1 MAAKNNYDSL
11 KEKAKALGLY
21 GVLSHWEQLGAADWL
36 PKLIECEEQAR
47 AKRGLE
53 RRTKRSR
60 VGRFKPLADFDWS
73 HPQEID
79 RARIEELF
87 SLEFIA
93 DATNIILV
101 GPSGAGK
108 TMIAQNLAHHA
119 VLQGYTSLFI
129 SASALLH
136 DLAEQR
142 TGSALAA
149 RLKHY
154 ARPDILVIDELGY
167 FDPSTS
173 NAEHLFELVTR
184 RYQSK
189 PIVLTSNLGVSQW
202 NGVFPSSACL
212 VPMVD
217 RLIHYSEIFTID
229 VNESFRLKD
238 ARAREALRT
247 NTLKERQA

>member
-1 MAAKNNYDSL
+1 MAANNFDSL

-21 GVLSHWEQLGAADWL
+21 GVLNNWEQLGATDWL
-36 PKLIECEEQAR
+36 PKLIEYEEQAR

-79 RARIEELF
+79 RARIEALF
-87 SLEFIA
+87 SLEFVV
-93 DATNIILV
+93 DVTNIIIV

-108 TMIAQNLAHHA
+108 TMIAQNVAHHA

-129 SASALLH
+129 TASALLH

-154 ARPDILVIDELGY
+154 TRPDILVIDELGY

-189 PIVLTSNLGVSQW
+189 PIVLTSNLSVSQW
-202 NGVFPSSACL
+202 SSVFPSSACL

-217 RLIHYSEIFTID
+217 RLIHHSEILNIT

-238 ARAREALRT
+238 ARTREALRLT
-247 NTLKERQA
+247 TPKGGKN

>member
-1 MAAKNNYDSL
+1 MIANNYDSL
-11 KEKAKALGLY
+11 RGKAKALGLY
-21 GVLSHWEQLGAADWL
+21 GVLRNWEQLGVADWL
-36 PKLIECEEQAR
+36 PKLIEYEEQER
-47 AKRGLE
+47 AKRSLE

-60 VGRFKPLADFDWS
+60 LGRFKPLADFDWS

-79 RARIEELF
+79 RARIEALF
-87 SLEFIA
+87 SLEFVV
-93 DATNIILV
+93 DVTNIILI

-119 VLQGYTSLFI
+119 VLHGHTSLFI
-129 SASALLH
+129 TASALLH

-202 NGVFPSSACL
+202 SAIFPSSTCL

-217 RLIHYSEIFTID
+217 RLIHHSEILTIA

-238 ARAREALRT
+238 ARAREALRAT
-247 NTLKERQA
+247 TLIARKP

>member
-1 MAAKNNYDSL
+1 MGINNYDTL
-11 KEKAKALGLY
+11 KAKAKALGLY
-21 GVLSHWEQLGAADWL
+21 GVLSNWEQVGVADWL
-36 PKLIECEEQAR
+36 PTLVEYEERER
-47 AKRGLE
+47 AKRSLE

-60 VGRFKPLADFDWS
+60 LGRFKTLADFDWS
-73 HPQEID
+73 HPHEID
-79 RARIEELF
+79 RARIEALF
-87 SLEFIA
+87 SLEFIV
-93 DATNIILV
+93 DVTNIILV

-119 VLQGYTSLFI
+119 VLQGYSSLFI
-129 SASALLH
+129 TASALLH

-202 NGVFPSSACL
+202 STVFPSSACL

-217 RLIHYSEIFTID
+217 RLIHHSEILTIA

-238 ARAREALRT
+238 ARAREALRAT
-247 NTLKERQA
+247 TLIARKP

>member
-1 MAAKNNYDSL
+1 MESNNCDTL
-11 KEKAKALGLY
+11 KAKAKALGLY
-21 GVLSHWEQLGAADWL
+21 GVLSNWEKVAMADWL
-36 PKLIECEEQAR
+36 PTLVEYEERER
-47 AKRGLE
+47 AKRSVE
-53 RRTKRSR
+53 RRTKRSQI
-60 VGRFKPLADFDWS
+60 GRFKPLADFDWS
-73 HPQEID
+73 HPREID
-79 RARIEELF
+79 RARIEALF
-87 SLEFIA
+87 SLELIV
-93 DATNIILV
+93 DVTNIILV

-129 SASALLH
+129 TASALLH
-136 DLAEQR
+136 DLAEQK

-184 RYQSK
+184 RYQKK

-202 NGVFPSSACL
+202 SSVFPSSACL

-217 RLIHYSEIFTID
+217 RLIHYSEILNIVVD
-229 VNESFRLKD
+229 ESFRLKEARIRD
-238 ARAREALRT
+238 ARKTTTIKRA
-247 NTLKERQA
+247 KP

>member
-1 MAAKNNYDSL
+1 MVVNNYESL

-21 GVLSHWEQLGAADWL
+21 GVLRNWEQFGASDWL
-36 PKLIECEEQAR
+36 PHLIECEEQER

-53 RRTKRSR
+53 RRTKSSR
-60 VGRFKPLADFDWS
+60 LGRFKPLADFDWS

-79 RARIEELF
+79 RARIEALF
-87 SLEFIA
+87 SLEFIV
-93 DATNIILV
+93 DVTNIILV

-119 VLQGYTSLFI
+119 VLQGYTSLFVTT
-129 SASALLH
+129 SALLH

-142 TGSALAA
+142 TSSALTA

-173 NAEHLFELVTR
+173 NAEHLFELVTH

-202 NGVFPSSACL
+202 SSVFPSSACL

-217 RLIHYSEIFTID
+217 RLIHYSEILTIT

-238 ARAREALRT
+238 ARIREAQRT
-247 NTLKERQA
+247 TTRKGRKV

>member
-1 MAAKNNYDSL
+1 MVVNNYDSL

-21 GVLSHWEQLGAADWL
+21 GVLRNWEQLGASDWL
-36 PKLIECEEQAR
+36 PQLIECEEQER

-53 RRTKRSR
+53 RRTKSSR
-60 VGRFKPLADFDWS
+60 LGRFKPLADFDWS

-79 RARIEELF
+79 RARIEALF
-87 SLEFIA
+87 SLEFIV
-93 DATNIILV
+93 DVTNIILV

-119 VLQGYTSLFI
+119 VLQGYTSLFVTT
-129 SASALLH
+129 SSLLH

-142 TGSALAA
+142 TSSALTA

-202 NGVFPSSACL
+202 SSVFPSSACL

-217 RLIHYSEIFTID
+217 RLIHYSEILTIT

-238 ARAREALRT
+238 ARIREAQRT
-247 NTLKERQA
+247 ITRKGRKA